1 MADLHKLTVQESLNS
16 MGPGGVWTV
25 NAAGTAGSSAS
36 AANTIHL
43 DVSGASIIGVYP
55 AVDIYFNFSA
65 ADGTNVTAAND
76 LPLEQNTLVFLTV
89 PRGLGKTIYFNYISQ
104 TTTTGTVKTV
114 EV

>member
-25 NAAGTAGSSAS
+25 NAAGTAATSAD
-36 AANTIHL
+36 ATGTVHL
-43 DVSGASIIGVYP
+43 DVSGASIIGVHP

-65 ADGTNVTAAND
+65 SETDVTAAND
-76 LPLEQNTLVFLTV
+76 LPLSGDTLVFITI
-89 PRGLGKTIYFNYISQ
+89 PRGLGKTIYFNYLSQ
-104 TTTTGTVKTV
+104 STTPGAVKTV

>member
-25 NAAGTAGSSAS
+25 NAVGTAGSSAS

-43 DVSGASIIGVYP
+43 DVSGASIIGIHP

-65 ADGTNVTAAND
+65 TTTDVTAAND
-76 LPLEQNTLVFLTV
+76 LPLSADTLIFITV

-104 TTTTGTVKTV
+104 STTTGAVKTV